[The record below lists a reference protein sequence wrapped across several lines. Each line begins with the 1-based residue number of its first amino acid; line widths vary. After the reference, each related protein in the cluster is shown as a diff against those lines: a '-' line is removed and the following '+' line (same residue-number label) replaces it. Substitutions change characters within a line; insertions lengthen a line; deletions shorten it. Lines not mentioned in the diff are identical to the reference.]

1 VSDVIAELS
10 WRGLIAQ
17 STDLDELRV
26 ALEAGPVTFYAG
38 FDPTG
43 PGLHIGHLALMLTMR
58 RLQQAGHRPIAVVG
72 GATGLIGDPSGK
84 SAERTLNSPEIVA
97 DWVGRIRA
105 EVGRFI
111 DLRTGLVVSNLEWTG
126 QLSAI
131 DLLRDAGN
139 RFSVKRM
146 LDRESVRTRL
156 EGGEIS
162 FTEFSYQVLQAL
174 DFLELYRR
182 HGCTLQ
188 IGGSDQWGIWWP
200 GSAWFARLL
209 GRPCTR

>member
-1 VSDVIAELS
+1 
-10 WRGLIAQ
+10 
-17 STDLDELRV
+17 
-26 ALEAGPVTFYAG
+26 
-38 FDPTG
+38 
-43 PGLHIGHLALMLTMR
+43 MLTMR
-58 RLQQAGHRPIAVVG
+58 RLQQAGHRPIGVVG

-84 SAERTLNSPEIVA
+84 SAERTVNSPEIVA
-97 DWVGRIRA
+97 GWVQRIRA

-131 DLLRDAGN
+131 DLLRGAGN
-139 RFSVKRM
+139 RFSVNRM

-156 EGGEIS
+156 AGGEIS

-174 DFLELYRR
+174 DFPELYRR
-182 HGCTLQ
+182 YDCTLQ
-188 IGGSDQWGIWWP
+188 IGGSDQWGNLVGGIGL
-200 GSAWFARLL
+200 GSLGC